1 MKNYVWILKSSLMN
15 TAYKLRITT
24 CVNPDECVLDYVSM
38 IVKDLEN
45 YYSDTKVI
53 IRGKKT
59 VKSFFIES
67 DIPLLII
74 QKNGIYLYT
83 QIDNKISYQES
94 TMNIKYKQYVKT
106 GILPPLVAAVT
117 DNADASLLI
126 ADCTMGL
133 GNDLMLMARTL
144 QRANFYAYEQNF
156 YIHFAIKWSMNYYC
170 NVINPELREAF
181 NSINFVFGSIEQ
193 DDTLFDVIYVDCLYQ
208 NTVDTSN
215 ISALVNFLTGD
226 KQDAR
231 SLLDNVVQRDAKLV
245 LRAEYNSPLISQYP
259 FEMNIRRNT
268 ITHYGIL
275 KK

>member
-1 MKNYVWILKSSLMN
+1 MS

-45 YYSDTKVI
+45 YHSETRVI

-59 VKSFFIES
+59 VKSFFSES

-74 QKNGIYLYT
+74 QKNGIILYT

-106 GILPPLVAAVT
+106 GVLPPLVAAVS

-133 GNDLMLMARTL
+133 GNDLMLMARIL
-144 QRANFYAYEQNF
+144 QHANFYAYEQNF

-170 NVINPELREAF
+170 NVINPELSAAYH
-181 NSINFVFGSIEQ
+181 SINFVFGSIEQ
-193 DDTLFDVIYVDCLYQ
+193 EATQFDVIYVDCLYK
-208 NTVDTSN
+208 NTVDSSN
-215 ISALVNFLTGD
+215 ISPLVTFLTGD
-226 KQDAR
+226 KQNEKA
-231 SLLDNVVQRDAKLV
+231 LLDDVVRRDAKVV

>member
-1 MKNYVWILKSSLMN
+1 MN

-117 DNADASLLI
+117 DNARAPLLI

-193 DDTLFDVIYVDCLYQ
+193 DDIEFDVIYVDCLYQ

-226 KQDAR
+226 KQDER
-231 SLLDNVVQRDAKLV
+231 SLLDNVVQRNAKVV
-245 LRAEYNSPLISQYP
+245 LRAEYNSPLVSQYP